1 MLKRIPGILLV
12 CVLLLSLVQ
21 CAKKG
26 MPEGGPIDEDPP
38 KFLHAS
44 PENYNTNFKREEIRI
59 FFDEYLKLDNPRQ
72 QIIISPPINPRPS
85 ILPLGSPRRDIR
97 IQNLDSLQPNTT
109 YTINF
114 GKSIVDNNE
123 GNPLPYFKYVFS
135 TGAYLDSLKI
145 TGSVSDARLKAPA
158 EFISVFLYQVDSA
171 YTDSVVYKKDPF
183 YVTYTP
189 DSSVN
194 FELEN
199 LKAGT
204 YKLVAIEDN
213 NDNYRYNPK
222 SEKIG
227 FVADPIS
234 IPTDSTYH
242 LTLFKEELT
251 FTPARPKLFKGQQ
264 IIFGYEGFVNP
275 DSVEIRL
282 LNPTPEGFDS
292 RLVKDPQTDTLYYWY
307 KPKLEIDS
315 LSFEVRSPG
324 TRDTLFAKIANP
336 ERDSLKITAE
346 PAGTI
351 ELNQDFRLRANTPLV
366 ESNEEFI
373 RIIDQ
378 DSVEVAFSTVL
389 ELRKNQLRIIFDK
402 TESNRYQ
409 FRALPG
415 AVTDMFG
422 KTNDTIRQNLSTRS
436 LADYGNVVIRLQNRR
451 DRNLIAQLTDL
462 EGKVIAEFPPNS
474 SGSIEFPYV
483 RPGRYLV
490 RVIIDENANNKWD
503 TGNFLEKRQPEPIQY
518 FRDTL
523 EVRANWDVSESFN
536 LD

>member
-1 MLKRIPGILLV
+1 MLFR
-12 CVLLLSLVQ
+12 S
-21 CAKKG
+21 
-26 MPEGGPIDEDPP
+26 
-38 KFLHAS
+38 
-44 PENYNTNFKREEIRI
+44 
-59 FFDEYLKLDNPRQ
+59 
-72 QIIISPPINPRPS
+72 
-85 ILPLGSPRRDIR
+85 
-97 IQNLDSLQPNTT
+97 
-109 YTINF
+109 
-114 GKSIVDNNE
+114 
-123 GNPLPYFKYVFS
+123 
-135 TGAYLDSLKI
+135 
-145 TGSVSDARLKAPA
+145 
-158 EFISVFLYQVDSA
+158 
-171 YTDSVVYKKDPF
+171 
-183 YVTYTP
+183 
-189 DSSVN
+189 
-194 FELEN
+194 
-199 LKAGT
+199 
-204 YKLVAIEDN
+204 
-213 NDNYRYNPK
+213 
-222 SEKIG
+222 
-227 FVADPIS
+227 
-234 IPTDSTYH
+234 
-242 LTLFKEELT
+242 
-251 FTPARPKLFKGQQ
+251 PARPKLFKGQQ

-402 TESNRYQ
+402 TENNRYQ

-451 DRNLIAQLTDL
+451 ERNLIAQLTDL